1 MEKLVQKAKNL
12 YDDLSVV
19 TSRPPLSDV
28 EFRNYLDVG
37 GTLCKPRE
45 LRFACYHGGIEPSLR
60 KVVWKHLL
68 NIYPD
73 GLTGNQRMEYVRNK
87 SKDYFELRDAWKTAF
102 QNGEVIIGVFDVKWG
117 DNERISF
124 HSLYF

>member
-28 EFRNYLDVG
+28 EFRNYLDNG

-68 NIYPD
+68 NVYPD
-73 GLTGNQRMEYVRNK
+73 GLTGNQRMDYVRNK
-87 SKDYFELRDAWKTAF
+87 SKDYYELRDAWKGAF
-102 QNGEVIIGVFDVKWG
+102 QTEEVSIIF
-117 DNERISF
+117 
-124 HSLYF
+124 